1 MKSASRFLSLTV
13 LALAFL
19 GMAHKPPGIT
29 VRFFVEANKQDSETF
44 STPVTLKNPPRHAFI
59 EKIPAVSERSFRAIF
74 PFRAADG
81 TWGCAFKLDDQGRL
95 DLDTVSGSKRGYA
108 IVPLIVT
115 KAGHHQFSEMVID
128 RPVKDGI
135 ISIPNDVTELEMAEL
150 RKVYPVIGE
159 RPKNGEKPKK
169 GRGEKTPAPGGF
181 GREE

>member
-1 MKSASRFLSLTV
+1 MKSAFRFLPLTV

-29 VRFFVEANKQDSETF
+29 VRFYVEANKQDSETF
-44 STPVTLKNPPRHAFI
+44 STPVTLKNPPRAAFI

-95 DLDTVSGSKRGYA
+95 DLDTVSSSKRGYA
-108 IVPLIVT
+108 MVPLIIT
-115 KAGHHQFSEMVID
+115 KVGHHQFAELVID

-135 ISIPNDVTELEMAEL
+135 ISIPSDVTELEMEEL
-150 RKVYPVIGE
+150 KKTYPIMGE
-159 RPKNGEKPKK
+159 APKK
-169 GRGEKTPAPGGF
+169 KDRQKTPAPGWT
-181 GREE
+181 GRDE